1 MTQLTTRNFD
11 YSVVDKDTKS
21 ELIYYAAQILK
32 ARDAIG
38 KSTIEMG
45 GHLAAAQERLA
56 DHSGGTFTRW
66 VETECAF
73 SERTAYNL
81 INAYRVFGSFANF
94 AKLEDS
100 AMYAL
105 ASNGTPEKARR
116 EAMKLADKGVAV
128 THAKAREIIAKHKES
143 SSDKGKPG
151 GEGSSPI
158 SPVADSPASATAA
171 DSEDLFDADSD
182 SARETGPENGASDR
196 SHTVTSPAAESVPDS
211 EDPPPPRNGKAGKPH
226 DPDEVFKTEKSRAVK
241 TAEALIRCVD
251 DLHELKHNPKH
262 DSLVA
267 TCKSLVAT
275 FKAW

>member
-1 MTQLTTRNFD
+1 MTQLTTKNFD
-11 YSVVDKDTKS
+11 YSVVNKDTKS

-81 INAYRVFGSFANF
+81 INAFRVFGSFANF

-143 SSDKGKPG
+143 SGEKVKPSG
-151 GEGSSPI
+151 
-158 SPVADSPASATAA
+158 PASTEAAA
-171 DSEDLFDADSD
+171 DSEDPPDVEEED
-182 SARETGPENGASDR
+182 SARESRPENGASDR
-196 SHTVTSPAAESVPDS
+196 SHTVTSPAAESDS
-211 EDPPPPRNGKAGKPH
+211 EDPPPAKNGKAGKPH

-241 TAEALIRCVD
+241 TAEALIRCFD

-262 DSLVA
+262 DSVVA
-267 TCKSLVAT
+267 TCKSLLAAA
-275 FKAW
+275 KAW